1 VSFACSPPG
10 SSRGNCSAASRSNR
24 GSPGNRERPGSQES
38 VPVEAEP
45 QRGQTRQ
52 IKRTNRLLSR
62 LCHAGWQAGGLHL
75 GLLAVAAVEEA
86 EAVDEEKEEEGGRRG
101 PHYNA
106 EVHNVQVAQ
115 EGA

>member
-1 VSFACSPPG
+1 MPV
-10 SSRGNCSAASRSNR
+10 
-24 GSPGNRERPGSQES
+24 
-38 VPVEAEP
+38 VEAEP

-62 LCHAGWQAGGLHL
+62 LCHAGWQVGGLHL
-75 GLLAVAAVEEA
+75 GLLAVTAVEEA
-86 EAVDEEKEEEGGRRG
+86 EAVDEEEEEEGGRRG